1 ADVDRHGESLRRSLA
16 TPPKEVA
23 TLRRRLRRRW
33 RPCRLCRRG
42 RSALAG
48 APCRRIALEFPRP
61 MPTLKEPQF
70 DEVLAFCAEDP
81 VERVFL
87 EDVAR
92 RGLGRFTA
100 VERRGSLEA
109 LCHTGSNV
117 VPSGKG
123 CAAFADVVLS

>member
-1 ADVDRHGESLRRSLA
+1 MWIG
-16 TPPKEVA
+16 TGA
-23 TLRRRLRRRW
+23 TLSTKMN
-33 RPCRLCRRG
+33 G
-42 RSALAG
+42 
-48 APCRRIALEFPRP
+48 
-61 MPTLKEPQF
+61 
-70 DEVLAFCAEDP
+70 VLAVPNLDQIIQFCAEDP

-123 CAAFADVVLS
+123 CAAFADVVVSGTPLMVIGEEGAVTELWEAACRRLPRPREDRP